1 MKTSFKKL
9 SIYFLIIY
17 FLISLP
23 ITSMFVFNE
32 YFRFQF
38 YQLVTHYY
46 SKIHD
51 INIVFIGD
59 SITAG
64 GRNWLN
70 VNKAGIGNAMN
81 LAGNGY
87 TTKQIIYQALEA
99 RKFNPDYIC
108 VMSGTNDVLNVK
120 DSTTTVFQFEQEYLK
135 LMDILSKKSR
145 QTIIITLIPYQQNKN
160 NSNVI
165 DAMNSVII
173 EIAQSRKIKYI
184 DLNPRI
190 SKEKTILPEFT
201 VDGTHFTPEAYKIWI
216 DLLNQ
221 QIE

>member
-64 GRNWLN
+64 ERNWLN
-70 VNKAGIGNAMN
+70 VNKAGIRNAMN
-81 LAGNGY
+81 
-87 TTKQIIYQALEA
+87 
-99 RKFNPDYIC
+99 
-108 VMSGTNDVLNVK
+108 
-120 DSTTTVFQFEQEYLK
+120 
-135 LMDILSKKSR
+135 
-145 QTIIITLIPYQQNKN
+145 
-160 NSNVI
+160 
-165 DAMNSVII
+165 
-173 EIAQSRKIKYI
+173 
-184 DLNPRI
+184 
-190 SKEKTILPEFT
+190 
-201 VDGTHFTPEAYKIWI
+201 
-216 DLLNQ
+216 
-221 QIE
+221 